1 MNVDFKIGLVI
12 LFTTA
17 LCVLIPKSFQMLANR
32 DFCPLVEESS
42 KYPIYYS
49 QNFAIATE

>member
-1 MNVDFKIGLVI
+1 MNVDYKIGLVI

-17 LCVLIPKSFQMLANR
+17 LCLLIPKSFQMLANR
-32 DFCPLVEESS
+32 DFCTIVEESS
-42 KYPIYYS
+42 QSPIYYS